1 MKKILTELSKI
12 SNEIEVPIL
21 TYENVVKQYLHG
33 NPLLANDL
41 RFIGFDV
48 ADGDITDI
56 KFYVLEDNS
65 IQHTERS
72 FSVVDR
78 PNRKYRE
85 KMYYRNDF
93 TEETIAMDE
102 LQKTFDIIGIPE
114 ETKKRYIS
122 YGNII
127 RKFTNTSVYP
137 CAGYG
142 IIKSDDDRA
151 IGIKIYYTFFSYKEK
166 YAKFGEVNNISS
178 LMCIQD
184 LLASVHI
191 SEEIKKNIYRPFEM
205 LASRLVMSVFA
216 LNTALDGNEEY
227 KIYFHLKEETHSE
240 RYKNIQI
247 IENQIW
253 KKDATQKSRKVV
265 EAFMNVDNMIIPA
278 EHCISIKNNNLM
290 HKFYYRVK
298 K

>member
-1 MKKILTELSKI
+1 MINVIMRSTNTNEVRTMKKILTELSKI

-127 RKFTNTSVYP
+127 RKFLRKDN
-137 CAGYG
+137 
-142 IIKSDDDRA
+142 
-151 IGIKIYYTFFSYKEK
+151 YK
-166 YAKFGEVNNISS
+166 
-178 LMCIQD
+178 
-184 LLASVHI
+184 
-191 SEEIKKNIYRPFEM
+191 
-205 LASRLVMSVFA
+205 
-216 LNTALDGNEEY
+216 
-227 KIYFHLKEETHSE
+227 
-240 RYKNIQI
+240 
-247 IENQIW
+247 
-253 KKDATQKSRKVV
+253 
-265 EAFMNVDNMIIPA
+265 
-278 EHCISIKNNNLM
+278 
-290 HKFYYRVK
+290 
-298 K
+298 